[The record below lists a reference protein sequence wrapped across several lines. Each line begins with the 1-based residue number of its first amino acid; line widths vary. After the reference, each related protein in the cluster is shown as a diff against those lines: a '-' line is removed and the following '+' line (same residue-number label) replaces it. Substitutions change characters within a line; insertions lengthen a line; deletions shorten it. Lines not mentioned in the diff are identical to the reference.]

1 MHLLLAVASLAFI
14 GFVSMLTDMMLMTIA
29 YSVYLYP
36 KNSVCMLYLLLLV
49 IGITWEVG
57 DAFRTDLNKNGL
69 QRTAKIVT
77 AGIYGVQIFYTGIAW
92 YNFCRNAE
100 DNWRDNYKK
109 KYSEGEIS
117 DVERWADE
125 PTHGEIARACYNS
138 KKPHED
144 PVFPANK

>member
-1 MHLLLAVASLAFI
+1 MHLALAVASLAVI

-49 IGITWEVG
+49 VGITWEVG

-77 AGIYGVQIFYTGIAW
+77 AGIYGVQIFYTGAAW
-92 YNFCRNAE
+92 FTFCKNEE

-109 KYSEGEIS
+109 KYSKGEIS
-117 DVERWADE
+117 DVEMWANE
-125 PTHGEIARACYNS
+125 RGHGEIARSCYNS
-138 KKPHED
+138 NKPHD
-144 PVFPANK
+144 DTDFPPI